1 MDIVLQKQSNNHSH
15 LNDANGNNGSQVY
28 LVSKP
33 ANKYEEVDDSA
44 EEKAPRLVMIR
55 VMDVL
60 FEDQLCS
67 LVYMRELNNENNA
80 TNPKQTASM
89 QDKENCNG
97 DSQSQVRGLAKSI
110 ELVTSKVEVWNKTV
124 A

>member
-1 MDIVLQKQSNNHSH
+1 
-15 LNDANGNNGSQVY
+15 
-28 LVSKP
+28 
-33 ANKYEEVDDSA
+33 
-44 EEKAPRLVMIR
+44 MIR

-67 LVYMRELNNENNA
+67 LVYMRELTSENNA
-80 TNPKQTASM
+80 TNPKQTTTM
-89 QDKENCNG
+89 QDKENRNG
-97 DSQSQVRGLAKSI
+97 DNQNNQVRGLDKSI

>member
-1 MDIVLQKQSNNHSH
+1 
-15 LNDANGNNGSQVY
+15 
-28 LVSKP
+28 
-33 ANKYEEVDDSA
+33 
-44 EEKAPRLVMIR
+44 MIR

-67 LVYMRELNNENNA
+67 LVYMRELNSENNA
-80 TNPKQTASM
+80 NNPKQTATM
-89 QDKENCNG
+89 QDKENRNG
-97 DSQSQVRGLAKSI
+97 DSQNNQVRGLDKSI